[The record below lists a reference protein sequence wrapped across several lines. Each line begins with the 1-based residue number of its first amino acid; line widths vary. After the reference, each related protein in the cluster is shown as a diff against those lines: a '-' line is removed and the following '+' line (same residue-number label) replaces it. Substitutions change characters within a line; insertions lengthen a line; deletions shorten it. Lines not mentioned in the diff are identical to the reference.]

1 MGLYDRA
8 MVKDNHLMTDGN
20 TGHLQECINS
30 LRKEKP
36 GVEIQLEADTLE
48 QVATFLKLEGVDHI
62 LLDNM
67 TPEMLKQHSSAFSSR
82 YFFSSSK
89 ELVRLYCIV
98 LLDASAC
105 TISPNTPF

>member
-20 TGHLQECINS
+20 TEHLQQCINR
-30 LRKEKP
+30 LRAEKP

-48 QVATFLKLEGVDHI
+48 QVEAFLKLEGVDHI

-67 TPEMLKQHSSAFSSR
+67 TPEMLKR
-82 YFFSSSK
+82 P
-89 ELVRLYCIV
+89 
-98 LLDASAC
+98 
-105 TISPNTPF
+105 SPCAATAPHP